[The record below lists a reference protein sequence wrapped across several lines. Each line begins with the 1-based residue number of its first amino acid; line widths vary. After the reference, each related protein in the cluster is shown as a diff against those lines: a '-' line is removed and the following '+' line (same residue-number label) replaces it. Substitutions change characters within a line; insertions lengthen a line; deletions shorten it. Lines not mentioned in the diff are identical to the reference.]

1 VNRVRRAAQRLR
13 RPSWT
18 GRSRERA
25 RGERGIAVVEAA
37 FITPV
42 FFALVLGVAEIGLVM
57 NDYLAEASAV
67 RAGARVAS
75 TSGSDIYTDYDILKA
90 INKDGAALAD
100 ERIKQIVVYKPA
112 TFGEAPTATC
122 QAGTPVANV
131 CNVYTVADLSRPE
144 TDFGCLTTKNLDRYW
159 CPSIRKTTLAG
170 AGTDYVGVWMK
181 IEHPWLTKMF
191 GSTKTLTDSSVIRIE
206 PRKKS

>member
-1 VNRVRRAAQRLR
+1 M
-13 RPSWT
+13 
-18 GRSRERA
+18 
-25 RGERGIAVVEAA
+25 VEAA

-75 TSGSDIYTDYDILKA
+75 TSGSDIYTDYAILHA
-90 INKDGAALAD
+90 IDKDGAALGND
-100 ERIKQIVVYKPA
+100 KIQLIVIYKPT
-112 TFGEAPTATC
+112 TFGDAPSATC
-122 QAGTPVANV
+122 QAGSSVANV
-131 CNVYTVADLSRPE
+131 CNVYRVSDLDRPE
-144 TDFGCLTTKNLDRYW
+144 TDFGCLSTQNLDRYW
-159 CPSIRKTTLAG
+159 CPSNRKTTLVG

-181 IEHPWLTKMF
+181 IQHPWLTKMF